1 MPKLDLRRQSVIS
14 SLVVVTLLLIGT
26 AFGLL
31 KTAELRAV
39 GFAFRLRGREVPTTP
54 VVIVAIDDNTFAN
67 TNMQWPW
74 PRTYFAQMV
83 DRLVE
88 GGARVIAF
96 DVFFSEPEG
105 LGKPATYTVQ
115 GESLKDIADHYNVPL
130 IELGKA
136 TDGGHLCPGQE
147 ITIPTTPPTQHRV
160 VLDSIE
166 DIARRYGVEVSTLLA
181 VNNLTDPC
189 ARPASLLLIPVN
201 GSVKH
206 TVKDGETVAGIAAQF
221 QVNPLA
227 VLGED
232 NQPATDPLKA
242 GQTLS
247 IQFGDAAFAAS
258 IKAAGNVV
266 LNGEKVQVEQV
277 GGLSESVRQPIALL
291 RGAMA
296 GFGLS
301 NVAPDVDGAVHSVQ
315 AWNASDQFYYSWP
328 IVAAS
333 LYTGQ
338 MLGDQPTPTGFAFG
352 NKIVPLENSF
362 IHVNYRGPEGT
373 IPTYSALKVVNGD
386 SFRENPDTFKGKIVF
401 VGATSESLHDTYAT
415 PFDFTNPTPGVE
427 IMANTFD
434 TLLSDRSL
442 HRVPLA
448 GGLLSILIAGI
459 VALALT
465 TIRRT
470 GLAIGALLGVMVV
483 YAVIWLGAFLF
494 LRTEMP
500 LIVPEITLFIGFV
513 TPALERAVSEELE
526 KRRVRGIFELFIS
539 PEMVGNLIEQGID
552 AMRGQRT
559 ELTILFS
566 DIRGF
571 TTMSEHMTPEELVHL
586 LNEYLGAMTDI
597 IHKNGGTVDKY
608 EGDLVMAFFGAPI
621 HYPDHAQR
629 AARTAIEMRQ
639 ELDRLRAKWAAE
651 GGPTRLEMGIGLNTG
666 EAFVGLIGS
675 GRRVNY
681 TVIGDSVNLASRLQ
695 DLTKDVHWPLLVSEF
710 THAKIKDEFD
720 TEFAEARLVKG
731 KTIPIGIYKVLGRKG
746 APESEKI
753 RPLYT

>member
-14 SLVVVTLLLIGT
+14 SLVVVTLLLMAT
-26 AFGLL
+26 VLGLL
-31 KTAELRAV
+31 KTPELRAV
-39 GFAFRLRGREVPTTP
+39 GFAFRLRGRQPPTSP

-74 PRTYFAQMV
+74 PRIYFAQMV
-83 DRLVE
+83 DRLAA

-96 DVFFSEPEG
+96 DVFFSESEG
-105 LGKPATYTVQ
+105 FGKPATYTVQ
-115 GESLKDIADHYNVPL
+115 GESLKDIADQYAVPL

-136 TDGGHLCPGQE
+136 TDGGRICPDQE
-147 ITIPTTPPTQHRV
+147 ITIPTNPPTQHRV

-166 DIARRYGVEVSTLLA
+166 DIAARYGVEVSALMA
-181 VNNLTDPC
+181 ANNLTDPC
-189 ARPASLLLIPVN
+189 VRPASLLFIPIN

-206 TVKDGETVAGIAAQF
+206 IVKDGETVAGIAAQF
-221 QVNPLA
+221 QVNSLA

-232 NQPATDPLKA
+232 THLATDPLTP
-242 GQTLS
+242 GQTLTV
-247 IQFGDAAFAAS
+247 QFGDAAFAAS

-266 LNGEKVQVEQV
+266 LNGQKEETEN
-277 GGLSESVRQPIALL
+277 SEAVRQPIALL
-291 RGAMA
+291 RSVMA
-296 GFGLS
+296 DFGVS

-315 AWNASDQFYYSWP
+315 AWNIASDKFYYSWP
-328 IVAAS
+328 VVAAS

-338 MLGDQPTPTGFAFG
+338 TLGETPTPTGFTFG
-352 NKIVPLENSF
+352 NKTIPLENGF

-386 SFRENPDTFKGKIVF
+386 AFRENPETFKGKVVF
-401 VGATSESLHDTYAT
+401 IGATSESLHDTYAT

-434 TLLSDRSL
+434 TLLSGHYL
-442 HRVPLA
+442 HRVPLV
-448 GGLLSILIAGI
+448 GGLLSVVIAGM

-470 GLAIGALLGVMVV
+470 GLAIGALLGLMAA
-483 YAVIWLGAFLF
+483 YAIVWLGAFLF
-494 LRTEMP
+494 LGTEIP
-500 LIVPEITLFIGFV
+500 LIAPEVTLFIGFV

-539 PEMVGNLIEQGID
+539 PEMVGRLIEQGID
-552 AMRGQRT
+552 AMSGQRV

-571 TTMSEHMTPEELVHL
+571 TTMSEQMTPEELVHL

-639 ELDRLRAKWAAE
+639 ELDRLRAKWAAAPR

-681 TVIGDSVNLASRLQ
+681 TAIGDSVNLASRLQ
-695 DLTKDVHWPLLVSEF
+695 DLTKDMQWPLLISEF

-731 KTIPIGIYKVLGRKG
+731 KTVPVGIYKVLGLKG
-746 APESEKI
+746 APESERI
-753 RPLYT
+753 RPLYA